1 MHVAHGGVWPRL
13 KARLRGPEVHQ
24 TGKLRGDGSVAAVAV
39 MTSASTVKTTFL
51 KRFFVDSWHRLVI
64 FDAMVRAKPEVTS
77 TDVLEYDT
85 TSVGVLPSYFNVTV
99 NVCPEVIKD
108 ETRPPIVY
116 VSTCLA
122 VVVLAPVYTRIA
134 MTESFPYALGVLA
147 SGLTTL
153 QSGSAWS

>member
-1 MHVAHGGVWPRL
+1 
-13 KARLRGPEVHQ
+13 
-24 TGKLRGDGSVAAVAV
+24 
-39 MTSASTVKTTFL
+39 MTSEVTVKTTFL

-64 FDAMVRAKPEVTS
+64 FYAMVRAKPEVTS

-85 TSVGVLPSYFNVTV
+85 TSVGVLPSYFNVMV

-108 ETRPPIVY
+108 EAAPIVY